1 MAKETAGSLAARLPE
16 DGRAP
21 TDAEPLFAQ
30 VPQFRPLRNDAYEA
44 LREAILLGRLRPGER
59 VVEAEIARQM
69 GISRGPIREAVR
81 QLEQEHLVEYHPRRG
96 VVVARLTREAVQDT
110 YAVRAELDGF
120 AARLSAGR
128 ITDEQL
134 EQLDGLI
141 AAMRRQAAEGDSD
154 GLLHTDVEFH
164 RCICTTAGNRVLLRA
179 WSSLGPYAWTLFSGI
194 QVRGYSLGDLAE
206 RHVPIADALRSGDP
220 VRAERTAKEHT
231 LEIARNV
238 LDHLDHNASTFSAE
252 GLSLIP
258 FDR

>member
-1 MAKETAGSLAARLPE
+1 MSPDDVSVPA
-16 DGRAP
+16 
-21 TDAEPLFAQ
+21 AEPLFAQ
-30 VPQFRPLRNDAYEA
+30 APQFRPLRNDAYEA

-120 AARLSAGR
+120 AARLSAVQ

-134 EQLDGLI
+134 GQLDGLI
-141 AAMRRQAAEGDSD
+141 AAMRLQATEGDSD

-164 RCICTTAGNRVLLRA
+164 RCICTMAGNRVLLRA

-206 RHVPIADALRSGDP
+206 RHVPIADALRARDP

-238 LDHLDHNASTFSAE
+238 LDHLDHNEPTFSA
-252 GLSLIP
+252 GALQQIP
-258 FDR
+258 STR

>member
-1 MAKETAGSLAARLPE
+1 MAKETAGSIATMSPDDVSVPA
-16 DGRAP
+16 
-21 TDAEPLFAQ
+21 AEPLFAQ
-30 VPQFRPLRNDAYEA
+30 APQFRPLRNDAYEA

-120 AARLSAGR
+120 AARLSAVR
-128 ITDEQL
+128 ITDEHL
-134 EQLDGLI
+134 GQLDGLI
-141 AAMRRQAAEGDSD
+141 AAMHRQAAEGDSD

-164 RCICTTAGNRVLLRA
+164 RCICTMAGNRVLLRA

-206 RHVPIADALRSGDP
+206 RHVPIADALRARDP
-220 VRAERTAKEHT
+220 VQAERAAKEHT

-238 LDHLDHNASTFSAE
+238 LDHLDHNEPAFSA
-252 GLSLIP
+252 GALQQIP
-258 FDR
+258 SNR